1 MGIVRIT
8 EEDVKKNV
16 RNYRIKQTFF
26 VLGVMAVSVIIIVSL
41 IVYYNIKQRAL
52 VGALYLSD
60 ENSAVQLVNNL
71 MYLNINK
78 YTLQAGSDAMLEAGY
93 SAKGYTYLLRINGEL
108 VSYIVIALILAVIL
122 IYGLISCY
130 KIGKKDYMGQI
141 KLIAGKNVSLKE
153 ELNKEHEYNKI
164 QYKKMQEFVENIA
177 HQIKTPLSVITMK
190 LEMIQELCGINED
203 ICRLITDCTKNTFKI
218 KMFIKK
224 LLDISRIES
233 GKITLSSDEIVIDY
247 IVEESVE
254 CSVDDKQKVS
264 VNYGNEDRHRKM
276 YADEGWL
283 LEALI
288 NVISNCYRLIPEYTA
303 YENIVLP
310 LILDNKD
317 IDGDEVRELMSSLQI
332 EYCYEKYPYEMSGGE
347 QQRVAIARA
356 LINHPAVVYA
366 DEPTGNLDAGSS
378 ENVAAMLALAASKYR
393 QTIIMVTHDK
403 QMAGYADRVLSIVD
417 GNVSSE
423 VNV

>member
-1 MGIVRIT
+1 MEYILKAEGICRTYHTGTV
-8 EEDVKKNV
+8 EVHALKKCD
-16 RNYRIKQTFF
+16 I
-26 VLGVMAVSVIIIVSL
+26 
-41 IVYYNIKQRAL
+41 NIKKGEFTAI
-52 VGALYLSD
+52 VGKS
-60 ENSAVQLVNNL
+60 
-71 MYLNINK
+71 
-78 YTLQAGSDAMLEAGY
+78 GSGK
-93 SAKGYTYLLRINGEL
+93 STLLRILGTLDKPDE
-108 VSYIVIALILAVIL
+108 
-122 IYGLISCY
+122 G
-130 KIGKKDYMGQI
+130 
-141 KLIAGKNVSLKE
+141 NVC
-153 ELNKEHEYNKI
+153 I
-164 QYKKMQEFVENIA
+164 DGINIA
-177 HQIKTPLSVITMK
+177 ELKDRQLTHMK
-190 LEMIQELCGINED
+190 D
-203 ICRLITDCTKNTFKI
+203 
-218 KMFIKK
+218 KK
-224 LLDISRIES
+224 LS
-233 GKITLSSDEIVIDY
+233 GFRRRNIGFIYQDY
-247 IVEESVE
+247 S
-254 CSVDDKQKVS
+254 
-264 VNYGNEDRHRKM
+264 
-276 YADEGWL
+276 
-283 LEALI
+283 
-288 NVISNCYRLIPEYTA
+288 LIPEYTA

>member
-1 MGIVRIT
+1 MI
-8 EEDVKKNV
+8 
-16 RNYRIKQTFF
+16 
-26 VLGVMAVSVIIIVSL
+26 
-41 IVYYNIKQRAL
+41 
-52 VGALYLSD
+52 YLSSFMLSNKQVKNPNIYPYNVFRGKYF
-60 ENSAVQLVNNL
+60 EPFVFSPITVFYGNN
-71 MYLNINK
+71 
-78 YTLQAGSDAMLEAGY
+78 GSGK
-93 SAKGYTYLLRINGEL
+93 STLLRILG
-108 VSYIVIALILAVIL
+108 SMDTPDTGSIL
-122 IYGLISCY
+122 IKG
-130 KIGKKDYMGQI
+130 
-141 KLIAGKNVSLKE
+141 
-153 ELNKEHEYNKI
+153 
-164 QYKKMQEFVENIA
+164 
-177 HQIKTPLSVITMK
+177 
-190 LEMIQELCGINED
+190 ED
-203 ICRLITDCTKNTFKI
+203 ITHMKD
-218 KMFIKK
+218 KK
-224 LLDISRIES
+224 LS
-233 GKITLSSDEIVIDY
+233 GFRRRNIGFIYQDY
-247 IVEESVE
+247 S
-254 CSVDDKQKVS
+254 
-264 VNYGNEDRHRKM
+264 
-276 YADEGWL
+276 
-283 LEALI
+283 
-288 NVISNCYRLIPEYTA
+288 LIPEYTA